1 MKMSTQ
7 MRRLVS
13 KEVIALWDELLFY
26 VDSGGCL
33 QQRYIEKGKRYVIEI
48 EKVDDLGE
56 GLGFYRING
65 YVRTFF
71 LGGVSVVMKSDIFD
85 I

>member
-1 MKMSTQ
+1 MSTQ

-13 KEVIALWDELLFY
+13 KEVKALWDELLFY
-26 VDSGGCL
+26 IGEGGRL
-33 QQRYIEKGKRYVIEI
+33 EQMYIEKGKKYIIEI
-48 EKVDDLGE
+48 EKIDNLGE
-56 GLGFYRING
+56 GIGFYRING

-71 LGGVSVVMKSDIFD
+71 QGGVSVVMKSDIFD